1 MFKNTFTMGYY
12 NDFII
17 TILREQDKAGLP
29 ESIAENKAIFE
40 EIEQKSDYTFNDVN
54 DDTARLYEATWS
66 DAVEDVE
73 SVARKHQNVIINLT
87 CQGEDRNDNWAMR
100 FHGDKEETITAE
112 IEWPEFTTILSPEEK
127 TPKARYQR
135 FQNALK
141 GWLDFQESLRKDI
154 LERLRKSPIDLTEY
168 DFGKQKYFFLSQ
180 EESLYCK
187 KAQLDG
193 KGNIEILAGSTEDP
207 DDTACSLSVEDM
219 MQDIIL
225 LNDFMDCIYGNKE
238 NCLDEE

>member
-1 MFKNTFTMGYY
+1 MEY
-12 NDFII
+12 NYNFLI

-29 ESIAENKAIFE
+29 ESITENETVFK
-40 EIEQKSDYTFNDVN
+40 EIERKSGLELNRDTDTIVAIQKTP
-54 DDTARLYEATWS
+54 WS

-73 SVARKHQNVIINLT
+73 SIAHKHPDLIIELH
-87 CQGEDRNDNWAMR
+87 CMDVCYNDIWVMR
-100 FHGDKEETITAE
+100 FQGDKKELVSAKNEL
-112 IEWPEFTTILSPEEK
+112 PEFTTILSPGEK

-154 LERLRKSPIDLTEY
+154 LERLRESPVDLTEY
-168 DFGKQKYFFLSQ
+168 DFGNQTYFFLSQ

-187 KAQLDG
+187 KAQLDE
-193 KGNIEILAGSTEDP
+193 KGNSEILAGSTEDP
-207 DDTACSLSVEDM
+207 DDTAYSLSVEDM
-219 MQDIIL
+219 MQDTIT
-225 LNDFMDCIYGNKE
+225 LNDFMDCIYGNKD

>member
-1 MFKNTFTMGYY
+1 MGYY
-12 NDFII
+12 NNFII
-17 TILREQDKAGLP
+17 TIIREQDKSGLR

-40 EIEQKSDYTFNDVN
+40 EIEKKSGYTFDNVN
-54 DDTARLYEATWS
+54 DDTARLYETTWS
-66 DAVEDVE
+66 DAVEDIE
-73 SVARKHQNVIINLT
+73 SVARKHQDVIIDLT

-100 FHGDKEETITAE
+100 FQGDKKETVTAE

-135 FQNALK
+135 FQKALK
-141 GWLDFQESLRKDI
+141 DWIDFQESLHKDI
-154 LERLRKSPIDLTEY
+154 LERLRESTVDLTEY

-180 EESLYCK
+180 GESLYCK

-207 DDTACSLSVEDM
+207 DDTAYSLSVEDM
-219 MQDIIL
+219 MQDTITL
-225 LNDFMDCIYGNKE
+225 SDFMDCIYGNKD
-238 NCLDEE
+238 NCLDEN

>member
-1 MFKNTFTMGYY
+1 MGYY
-12 NDFII
+12 NNFII

-40 EIEQKSDYTFNDVN
+40 EIKRKSDYSFNDVN

-73 SVARKHQNVIINLT
+73 SVARKHQDVIIDLT

-100 FHGDKEETITAE
+100 FQGEKKETVTAE
-112 IEWPEFTTILSPEEK
+112 IVWPEFTTILSPEEK

-154 LERLRKSPIDLTEY
+154 LERLRESPVDLTDY
-168 DFGKQKYFFLSQ
+168 DFGKQTYFFLSQ

-187 KAQLDG
+187 KAHLDEKG
-193 KGNIEILAGSTEDP
+193 KIEILAGSTEDP
-207 DDTACSLSVEDM
+207 DDTAYSLSVEDM
-219 MQDIIL
+219 MQDTITL
-225 LNDFMDCIYGNKE
+225 SDFMDCIYGNKD